1 VARSESLV
9 TLAFFGDTVSHLL
22 PGCWFSYALVSDV
35 EGLYLNRSC
44 LCGGSVAVERLVDGS
59 VVQMEGGL
67 LSVYRTLCA
76 ASTCDAE
83 ELRREHEDEIE
94 MVRRESM
101 LEIQRR

>member
-1 VARSESLV
+1 MK
-9 TLAFFGDTVSHLL
+9 
-22 PGCWFSYALVSDV
+22 
-35 EGLYLNRSC
+35 
-44 LCGGSVAVERLVDGS
+44 RLVDGS
-59 VVQMEGGL
+59 VVQMQGGL